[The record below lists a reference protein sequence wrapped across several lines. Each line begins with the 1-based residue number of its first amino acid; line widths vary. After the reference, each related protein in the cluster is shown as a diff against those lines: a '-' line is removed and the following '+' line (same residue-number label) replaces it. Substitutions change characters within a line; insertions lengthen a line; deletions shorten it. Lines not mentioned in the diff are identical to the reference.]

1 MYVIVG
7 SLNLWPWPI
16 CSVFIANL
24 PSTGC
29 QLVGNPFEVH
39 KQVSKKITRLIA
51 VKFGYEV
58 LLEMDT
64 E

>member
-7 SLNLWPWPI
+7 SLALGNLL
-16 CSVFIANL
+16 CVLVGKL

-29 QLVGNPFEVH
+29 QLVGNLFEAR
-39 KQVSKKITRLIA
+39 KQVLNKSTGLIA
-51 VKFGYEV
+51 LKFGYEV
-58 LLEMDT
+58 LFEMAT